1 MPKHNYILKNV
12 PQGTS
17 EDYIK
22 SLIDVDDK
30 NSIHIMCTDELDR
43 FYLLLISNNSE
54 KTFVFINTNET
65 SIYAISEKM
74 KTQNNLVVINFNH
87 IIQ

>member
-43 FYLLLISNNSE
+43 FY
-54 KTFVFINTNET
+54 
-65 SIYAISEKM
+65 
-74 KTQNNLVVINFNH
+74 
-87 IIQ
+87 